1 MLDIGL
7 PVRPIA
13 QLPDHQSPF
22 TQLPDCSMN
31 ILLTGSVA
39 FDYLMTFPGYFREH
53 ILPEKLGSISLSF
66 LVDSMTRLRGGI
78 APNIAY
84 TLALLGERPRLWAAV
99 GEDFAEY
106 RQWLESHGVDTT
118 GARVIPGEFTASF
131 FVNTD
136 RDNCQIAS
144 FYPGAMAHAAELS
157 LHELVNERPDLVM
170 ISPNDPRAMRQY
182 GIESQALRIPYIYDP
197 SQQIVRMTGDEL
209 CEGISGADALFVN
222 DYECALVE
230 KMTGLTPESIIAAR
244 QGGGRSFVAVTRGA
258 EGVTVYTEA
267 GTVHSA
273 VVPPQQIVDPTGV
286 GDAFRGGF
294 LTGFAHEFD
303 FTTCAQMGVLAAT
316 YCLEQRG
323 PQGHHYSV
331 AEFVVRFREHFND
344 GGKLSQLLD
353 ADHRR

>member
-1 MLDIGL
+1 MK
-7 PVRPIA
+7 
-13 QLPDHQSPF
+13 
-22 TQLPDCSMN
+22 

-84 TLALLGERPRLWAAV
+84 TLALLGGRPRLWAAV
-99 GEDFAEY
+99 GEDFGEY
-106 RQWLESHGVDTT
+106 RQWLESKGVDTS

-157 LHELVNERPDLVM
+157 LHELENDRPDLVM

-182 GIESQALRIPYIYDP
+182 GLESQAMGIPYIYDP
-197 SQQIVRMTGDEL
+197 SQQIVRMSAEEL
-209 CEGISGADALFVN
+209 CEGITGACALFVN
-222 DYECALVE
+222 DYEYALVE
-230 KMTGLTPESIIAAR
+230 KMTGLTPETIIANNT
-244 QGGGRSFVAVTRGA
+244 QGERVFVAVTRGA
-258 EGVTVYTEA
+258 DGVTVYTKA
-267 GTVHSA
+267 GAVHTA
-273 VVPPQQIVDPTGV
+273 VVAPVQIADPTGV

-294 LTGFAHEFD
+294 LTGFAHDFD

-323 PQGHHYSV
+323 PQGHHYCV
-331 AEFVVRFREHFND
+331 AEFVARFREHFD
-344 GGKLSQLLD
+344 DEGKLDQLLD